1 MFNVCSFALY
11 NCWKY
16 RKPKTDVLTFLIVL
30 GFIMWCVNNVLH
42 SRLTDNA
49 KLYFVASESSCVRP
63 EHNWTNFMRDGQNVK
78 CITSFAFKMLSNY
91 FYLFWCIQIEMKVDV
106 VYKQAKCWIFFL
118 FSFILKRFFSFY
130 GPRHN
135 PHLYTYYSKYLFIVF
150 SLTIWGQ

>member
-30 GFIMWCVNNVLH
+30 GFIMWCVNKVLY

-63 EHNWTNFMRDGQNVK
+63 EHNWTNFMRYGQNVK
-78 CITSFAFKMLSNY
+78 RIKRLAVKNAFKL
-91 FYLFWCIQIEMKVDV
+91 
-106 VYKQAKCWIFFL
+106 FL
-118 FSFILKRFFSFY
+118 FVLMHPDRDESGCGL
-130 GPRHN
+130 
-135 PHLYTYYSKYLFIVF
+135 
-150 SLTIWGQ
+150 